1 MPLVSLNPFTEEVIK
16 TFDEYTDQ
24 EVEKK
29 LTLAEERFSEWRN
42 VDFEERARSMRR
54 LAEIFRREAFEL
66 GKTMTQEMGKPI
78 KSAMAEIE
86 KCAWVCDYYADK
98 ACEMLAPE
106 IVQTEFKESSVRFDP
121 LGIVLAIMP
130 WNFPFWQVM
139 RFAAPALM
147 AGNVALLKHA
157 SNVSLS
163 SLVLEN
169 TCEKAGFPKGCFTSL
184 LVGSARVANL
194 IKDRRIKAVT
204 LTGSEHAGAQVGS
217 LADNE
222 IKKSV
227 LELGGSDAFIVL
239 EDANL
244 ETACTAAVIG
254 RLQNAG
260 QSCIAAKR
268 FIIMESISEKFIS
281 LLQTKFESVK
291 LGDPIEETTEMGPLA
306 TKQIRDEVNRQV
318 KTSLDMGARLITGGK
333 IPKRQ
338 GYFYEP
344 TILTNILPGMPAY
357 EEEIFGPVASILI
370 ARDDDHAVTIAN
382 NSTFALGCSVWT
394 HNVARAKKMIPNLDS
409 GSVFVNSIVKS
420 DPRLPFGGEKK
431 SGYGRELS
439 HYGIKEFVNIKT
451 VVIN

>member
-1 MPLVSLNPFTEEVIK
+1 
-16 TFDEYTDQ
+16 
-24 EVEKK
+24 
-29 LTLAEERFSEWRN
+29 
-42 VDFEERARSMRR
+42 
-54 LAEIFRREAFEL
+54 
-66 GKTMTQEMGKPI
+66 
-78 KSAMAEIE
+78 
-86 KCAWVCDYYADK
+86 
-98 ACEMLAPE
+98 
-106 IVQTEFKESSVRFDP
+106 
-121 LGIVLAIMP
+121 
-130 WNFPFWQVM
+130 
-139 RFAAPALM
+139 
-147 AGNVALLKHA
+147 
-157 SNVSLS
+157 
-163 SLVLEN
+163 
-169 TCEKAGFPKGCFTSL
+169 
-184 LVGSARVANL
+184 
-194 IKDRRIKAVT
+194 
-204 LTGSEHAGAQVGS
+204 
-217 LADNE
+217 
-222 IKKSV
+222 
-227 LELGGSDAFIVL
+227 
-239 EDANL
+239 
-244 ETACTAAVIG
+244 
-254 RLQNAG
+254 
-260 QSCIAAKR
+260 
-268 FIIMESISEKFIS
+268 IMESISEKFIS